1 MQELYERRTRQGLM
15 LAKKFLL
22 LISIP
27 GVTMRMGFRPD
38 YVIQD
43 FNAISLPPSATRPE
57 ERDVSPH
64 ADTEESNAQET
75 SPRRP

>member
-15 LAKKFLL
+15 LAKK
-22 LISIP
+22 IP
-27 GVTMRMGFRPD
+27 SFDLNTRSHNENGFRPD